1 MITGSE
7 IIALFSIFMTAV
19 VAIVG
24 WIISLYKQ
32 KNQFKHENQ
41 TRFHADK
48 LKIYS
53 DVWTILDNMQESI
66 ADAQWVYS
74 YSDVLPS
81 EAIKE
86 FNDRFE
92 ENRLNYEKLQPLF
105 FLISTENV
113 EKCAYLFHFKMSAA
127 LKYIAEI
134 GTSKRRQPGDQTIE
148 EPIMIFVNSI
158 VALKTAM
165 KEDLQPL
172 S

>member
-1 MITGSE
+1 MLTGSE
-7 IIALFSIFMTAV
+7 IIALSGILMTGIVAVIGWYFSLIR
-19 VAIVG
+19 
-24 WIISLYKQ
+24 Q

-53 DVWTILDNMQESI
+53 DVLAIIDKMQESI
-66 ADAQWVYS
+66 ADAQWIYS
-74 YSDVLPS
+74 YNDVLPS

-92 ENRLNYEKLQPLF
+92 GNRLLFEKIQPLF
-105 FLISTENV
+105 FLVSSEKV
-113 EKCAYLFHFKMSAA
+113 ERHVYDFHFKMAA
-127 LKYIAEI
+127 AIKHMAKL
-134 GTSKRRQPGDQTIE
+134 GTNSRRQLGEQKID
-148 EPIMIFVNSI
+148 EPVTKFVNSI

>member
-1 MITGSE
+1 MLTGSE
-7 IIALFSIFMTAV
+7 IIALAGILTTGLVAV
-19 VAIVG
+19 IG
-24 WIISLYKQ
+24 WYVSLIRQ

-105 FLISTENV
+105 LGIKIHSGNRY
-113 EKCAYLFHFKMSAA
+113 K
-127 LKYIAEI
+127 
-134 GTSKRRQPGDQTIE
+134 
-148 EPIMIFVNSI
+148 
-158 VALKTAM
+158 
-165 KEDLQPL
+165 
-172 S
+172 